1 VPLAKLAA
9 RVMAGATLAD
19 LRAEGLAPALDMAL
33 APPLPYTAVKEAVLP
48 FNRFPGVDSRLGP
61 EMRSTGEVMGIDKVF
76 GVAFAK
82 SQAGTGAM
90 VLPEK
95 GTVFVSIANRDKRA
109 LIFPVKRLA
118 DLGFEILATEGTA
131 ATLRRSGVAAQV
143 VAKYSE
149 RSSDPGGGPT
159 IVDRI
164 EAGDVDLVC
173 NTPRGG
179 IGPRADGY
187 EIRTAAVRH
196 GVPCITTLSGILA
209 AIQGIEALR
218 RGTVGVRSL
227 QRYHAEALRRLDSA
241 AVGLTT

>member
-1 VPLAKLAA
+1 MV
-9 RVMAGATLAD
+9 T
-19 LRAEGLAPALDMAL
+19 
-33 APPLPYTAVKEAVLP
+33 APPLRYTAVKEAVLP
-48 FNRFPGVDSRLGP
+48 FNRFPGVDTRLGP
-61 EMRSTGEVMGIDKVF
+61 EMRSTGEVMGIDANF

-82 SQAGTGAM
+82 SQAGTGSM

-118 DLGFEILATEGTA
+118 DLGFQVLATEGTA
-131 ATLRRSGVAAQV
+131 ATLRRSGVNAQV
-143 VAKYSE
+143 VRKYSE
-149 RSSDPGGGPT
+149 GQADGGPT
-159 IVDRI
+159 VVDRI
-164 EAGDVDLVC
+164 EAGDVDLVF

-196 GVPCITTLSGILA
+196 GIPCITTLSAILA

-218 RGTVGVRSL
+218 GGTVGVRSL
-227 QRYHAEALRRLDSA
+227 QEFHIEAGRVLEGQPTA
-241 AVGLTT
+241 